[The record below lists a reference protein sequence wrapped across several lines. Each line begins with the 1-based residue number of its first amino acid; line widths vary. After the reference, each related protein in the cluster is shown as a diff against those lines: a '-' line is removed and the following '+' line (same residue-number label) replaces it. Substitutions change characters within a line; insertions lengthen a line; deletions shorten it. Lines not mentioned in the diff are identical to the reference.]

1 MSACLYGDRFV
12 ETQELSR
19 TAMVEKAERDHVQG
33 QSSSVDESEGA
44 FNVTTRAFMRM
55 RVERYFRARAV
66 QQLPLVDEFLETH
79 VGKVGFD
86 TSSKATSHDINGD
99 SLVRLLEKAYGLSE
113 PPWHLGEEDALRQA
127 ASEAGKASI
136 AAARASLPPQRL
148 RKHKLGPPGAGIG
161 RVWKA
166 RNFPG
171 PPGGAPPNEY
181 VYVLNSHVVN
191 TTTPSASEIAT
202 AKERL
207 GNNFVVG
214 LTEQMPSFL
223 VLVAVRVRH
232 YMCNLAYCS
241 LDFLVLYCCT
251 FLYT

>member
-1 MSACLYGDRFV
+1 VEARDVDLMSACLYGDRFI
-12 ETQELSR
+12 ETQALSR
-19 TAMVEKAERDHVQG
+19 TAMVEKAEREQI
-33 QSSSVDESEGA
+33 QSQSNSIGGNQGA
-44 FNVTTRAFMRM
+44 FNVTTRAFMKM
-55 RVERYFRARAV
+55 RVERYLRAHAT
-66 QQLPLVDEFLETH
+66 QQLLFVDKFLEKH
-79 VGKVGFD
+79 LGKAEFEA
-86 TSSKATSHDINGD
+86 SSKMGTVHDVDGN
-99 SLVRLLEKAYGLSE
+99 SLIRLIIETYGLAE

-161 RVWKA
+161 RVWKV

-181 VYVLNSHVVN
+181 VYVLNPHVEN
-191 TTTPSASEIAT
+191 TTTPSPSEIAA

-223 VLVAVRVRH
+223 VLVAVRSRQF
-232 YMCNLAYCS
+232 S
-241 LDFLVLYCCT
+241 LKYPDRRVN
-251 FLYT
+251 